1 MKTLLSILFVF
12 GAFVAVL
19 AISHRHEEVQQPIL
33 YEYMIS
39 NFYEDTAAH
48 NAIAAI
54 LLNYRMYDT
63 MFEALILLTAI
74 IGMKQFLPAAQELKS
89 EKEDESQS

>member
-1 MKTLLSILFVF
+1 MKTLLSALFVF
-12 GAFVAVL
+12 GAFLAVI
-19 AISHRHEEVQQPIL
+19 AVSHQHEEAQQPVL
-33 YEYMIS
+33 YEYMIA
-39 NFYEDTAAH
+39 NFYEDTAAR
-48 NAIAAI
+48 NAVAAI

-89 EKEDESQS
+89 EKEGGAES

>member
-12 GAFVAVL
+12 GAFVAVV
-19 AISHRHEEVQQPIL
+19 AISHRHEEAQQPIL
-33 YEYMIS
+33 YEYMIA

-48 NAIAAI
+48 NAVAAI

-74 IGMKQFLPAAQELKS
+74 IGMKQFLPAAQELKG
-89 EKEDESQS
+89 EKEGESES